1 MGQLGQNGLSRHT
14 SSPEW
19 TSVQFSGRNPHIC
32 PQQHPQKTHHCHLR
46 WGASESFL
54 VPQVHFSSEDKPG
67 WPLWLSVD
75 SGGSFTEVTQGVL
88 PCFLFLSTDKMLR
101 SLESGSNFAPLKVG
115 GIYLPLHWPA
125 QECYRYPIVLG
136 YDSQH
141 FVPLVTLK
149 DSGPGK
155 KTSVPIRYLV
165 GSWSSR
171 PCSLVFFPVETVLF
185 QFVIL
190 SLVTED

>member
-1 MGQLGQNGLSRHT
+1 MASADTAAARSGLQYNSL
-14 SSPEW
+14 EEI
-19 TSVQFSGRNPHIC
+19 HIFVLSNI
-32 PQQHPQKTHHCHLR
+32 LR
-46 WGASESFL
+46 RPIIVIAGE
-54 VPQVHFSSEDKPG
+54 VPQGSVFPRMLFSHDALTLRRNLGSPTASWKSPRVLLCLLF
-67 WPLWLSVD
+67 PL
-75 SGGSFTEVTQGVL
+75 
-88 PCFLFLSTDKMLR
+88 TDKMLR

-155 KTSVPIRYLV
+155 KISVHVRNPV
-165 GSWSSR
+165 GSWSPG
-171 PCSLVFFPVETVLF
+171 PCSIVPSWSCF
-185 QFVIL
+185 
-190 SLVTED
+190 S

>member
-1 MGQLGQNGLSRHT
+1 
-14 SSPEW
+14 
-19 TSVQFSGRNPHIC
+19 
-32 PQQHPQKTHHCHLR
+32 
-46 WGASESFL
+46 
-54 VPQVHFSSEDKPG
+54 
-67 WPLWLSVD
+67 
-75 SGGSFTEVTQGVL
+75 
-88 PCFLFLSTDKMLR
+88 MLR

-155 KTSVPIRYLV
+155 KTSVPIHDPD

-171 PCSLVFFPVETVLF
+171 PCFLFPVDIVLF
-185 QFVIL
+185 KFIIL
-190 SLVTED
+190 SSVTED

>member
-1 MGQLGQNGLSRHT
+1 
-14 SSPEW
+14 
-19 TSVQFSGRNPHIC
+19 
-32 PQQHPQKTHHCHLR
+32 
-46 WGASESFL
+46 
-54 VPQVHFSSEDKPG
+54 
-67 WPLWLSVD
+67 
-75 SGGSFTEVTQGVL
+75 
-88 PCFLFLSTDKMLR
+88 MLR

-155 KTSVPIRYLV
+155 KTVSVHIDLLETNSLIRQ
-165 GSWSSR
+165 GSLF
-171 PCSLVFFPVETVLF
+171 CS
-185 QFVIL
+185 
-190 SLVTED
+190 